1 MNETRRKLI
10 CNAISKLNSCADDLT
25 NVKEDEDESREN
37 IPENLQGGD
46 AYSLSEVASD
56 KLDDAISDIQQAITT
71 LEEI

>member
-10 CNAISKLNSCADDLT
+10 REAICELNSCVDDLT
-25 NVKEDEDESREN
+25 NVKDDEDESREN

-46 AYSLSEVASD
+46 AYSLSEIASD
-56 KLDDAISDIQQAITT
+56 KIDDAISDIQQAITT